1 MLTAARARTNDNRD
15 MPSIRTARLEDSPA
29 VAGLLCEF
37 RDWWGYGEPSDHE
50 MHERVKRLIA
60 RAEAGFLLA
69 EDGGATVGVCQLRYR
84 YGVWLG
90 APDCWL
96 EDLFV
101 RESARGAG
109 VGRALAQAAIA
120 CAREHG
126 CRRIELDVNEA
137 NPAALALY
145 EGLGFSAWVDSA
157 GGRNLLMRLR
167 L

>member
-1 MLTAARARTNDNRD
+1 MEDVWIARAHE
-15 MPSIRTARLEDSPA
+15 SAA

-37 RDWWGYGEPSDHE
+37 RDWWGYGEPGDAE
-50 MHERVKRLIA
+50 MATRVERVLQGG
-60 RAEAGFLLA
+60 ESEFLLA
-69 EDGGATVGVCQLRYR
+69 GARGHPVAVCQLRYR
-84 YGVWLG
+84 FGVWLG
-90 APDCWL
+90 APDCFL

-101 RESARGAG
+101 REPARGRG
-109 VGRALAQAAIA
+109 LGRALARGAIA
-120 CAREHG
+120 RARERG

-145 EGLGFSAWVDSA
+145 EGLGFSAWVDGA